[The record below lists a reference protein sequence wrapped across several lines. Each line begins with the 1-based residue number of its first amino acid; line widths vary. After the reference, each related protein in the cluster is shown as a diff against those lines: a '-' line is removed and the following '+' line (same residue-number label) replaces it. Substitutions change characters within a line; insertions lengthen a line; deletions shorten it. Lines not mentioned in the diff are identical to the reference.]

1 MPKPRSERAR
11 TSEMAGS
18 RNTASVIGNAPVALK
33 NGTRDADS
41 TRGMAS
47 YAYTAINA
55 AGLELDGQVN
65 APDLSAAREALRQ
78 RGLVALKLEEQ
89 ASASQSL
96 TLVVKKVKPKSLQV
110 FSRQFATMIEAGL
123 NVVTALVI
131 LEEQT
136 EDKKLARVIA
146 ELRADVEGG
155 LLLSEAMARHP
166 RIFSRL
172 FVSMVEAGEA
182 AGILDVVLDRVAYQI
197 EKETKIKRRVKGA
210 MMYPLMVMGFAT
222 LVLIGML
229 MFLVPVFQ
237 GIFKDLGGD
246 LPMLTQVVVK
256 LSDAL
261 RSYFYVIFPAWGL
274 LIFGFFR
281 YKKTE
286 KGRRMWDRFRMRV
299 PFGVGKIVLKIGMA
313 RFSRTL
319 STLVAAGVDIIRSL
333 EITGST
339 SGNSLIE
346 DATAVVR
353 ERVHQGVPIAVP
365 LTENAIFPPMVSQMV
380 RVGEETGELEKM
392 LGKIADF
399 YEDEVDS
406 SIATLTSV
414 IEPLMM
420 IGVGIIVGI
429 IIISM
434 YMPMFKLLTLIQ

>member
-1 MPKPRSERAR
+1 MPISPLR
-11 TSEMAGS
+11 
-18 RNTASVIGNAPVALK
+18 
-33 NGTRDADS
+33 
-41 TRGMAS
+41 MAS
-47 YAYTAINA
+47 YAYTAINSS
-55 AGLELDGQVN
+55 GLELDGEVT
-65 APDLSAAREALRQ
+65 ASDPSAARESLRV
-78 RGLVALKLEEQ
+78 RGLVALSLEEQ
-89 ASASQSL
+89 AVSSQAF
-96 TLVVKKVKPKSLQV
+96 VMAVKKVKPKSLQI

-136 EDKKLARVIA
+136 EDKKLARVVT
-146 ELRADVEGG
+146 ELRADVEAG
-155 LLLSEAMARHP
+155 LLLSEAMGRHP

-182 AGILDVVLDRVAYQI
+182 AGILDVVLDRVAFQI
-197 EKETKIKRRVKGA
+197 EKETRIKRRVKGA
-210 MMYPLMVMGFAT
+210 MMYPLMVMAFAT

-229 MFLVPVFQ
+229 LFLVPIFQ
-237 GIFKDLGGD
+237 DIFKQLGGD
-246 LPMLTQVVVK
+246 LPMLTQIVVK
-256 LSDAL
+256 ASEIL
-261 RSYFYVIFPAWGL
+261 RSYFYIVFPIIGFV
-274 LIFGFFR
+274 IFGFFR
-281 YKKTE
+281 LKKTE
-286 KGRRMWDRFRMRV
+286 RGRRVWDRFRMKI
-299 PFGVGKIVLKIGMA
+299 PFGVGPIVVKVGMA

-339 SGNSLIE
+339 AGNSLIE

-353 ERVHQGVPIAVP
+353 ERVHQGVPIAIP
-365 LTENAIFPPMVSQMV
+365 LDEEKIFPPMVSQMV

-392 LGKIADF
+392 LEKIADF

-420 IGVGIIVGI
+420 IGVGMVVGV

-434 YMPMFKLLTLIQ
+434 YMPMFKLLQLVQ